1 MIQVV
6 TAIFG
11 SNLGDILVGVDSFD
25 LGNFYVNFVL
35 ASIDRICK
43 RSRLTG
49 TGITGDVDSL
59 LSVPISE
66 FSIHEIGE
74 EFVGIRNH
82 VNALLSSGLLS
93 KGDNGD
99 GKQVL
104 IGVDV
109 TASYA
114 SRDQRL

>member
-6 TAIFG
+6 TGIFG
-11 SNLGDILVGVDSFD
+11 SNLGDILVRVDSFD
-25 LGNFYVNFVL
+25 LGNLYVNFVL
-35 ASIDRICK
+35 ASIDSICK

-59 LSVPISE
+59 LPVPISE
-66 FSIHEIGE
+66 FTIHEIGE
-74 EFVGIRNH
+74 EFVGIRNN
-82 VNALLSSGLLS
+82 VNALLSSGLFS